1 MTNPYSAGV
10 DGPVY
15 DSGLR
20 RPASLEELQELWR
33 YRDLLRLLIVN
44 SIKTRYRRSVLGVF
58 WTLLNPLLTM
68 TVLTIAFSSLFKGA
82 LERYPIY
89 ILSGL
94 IFWNFFSQS
103 TTASMSSMVWGSS
116 LLKRI
121 YVPRTIFTVTTIGS
135 GLVNLALGFVPLVLI
150 MLGLGHPFTLALL
163 FLPVA
168 IVLLAAFALG
178 IALLVTTLAVF
189 FVDVVDI
196 FQVLLAA
203 WFYLTPL
210 MYPVSILAEENRW
223 ILAVNPVYHLLL
235 LFRDPIYLGQW
246 PEAGHIGVAL
256 AWAVAALAAGWWLF
270 TRKAD
275 DFAYRL

>member
-1 MTNPYSAGV
+1 MSEET
-10 DGPVY
+10 Y

-20 RPASLEELQELWR
+20 PPAAIEELRELWR
-33 YRDLLRLLIVN
+33 YRELLRLLIVN
-44 SIKTRYRRSVLGVF
+44 AIKTRYRRSMLGVL

-68 TVLTIAFSSLFKGA
+68 TVLSIAFSSLFKSA

-103 TTASMSSMVWGSS
+103 ITTSMGGMVWGSS

-121 YVPRTIFTVTTIGS
+121 YVPRTIFTMSAIGS
-135 GLVNLALGFVPLVLI
+135 GLVNLGLGFAPLVLI
-150 MLGLGHPFTLALL
+150 MAGLGHPFTPALL
-163 FLPVA
+163 FLPIAVC
-168 IVLLAAFALG
+168 LLAAFTLGLALV
-178 IALLVTTLAVF
+178 LTTLAVF

-210 MYPVSILAEENRW
+210 MYPAEILPAGSGW
-223 ILAVNPVYHLLL
+223 ILDFNPIYHLLI

-246 PEAGHIGVAL
+246 PAAGHVGAASL
-256 AWAVAALAAGWWLF
+256 AAAAALAVGWGLF
-270 TRKAD
+270 TWKAD
-275 DFAYRL
+275 GFAYRL